1 MYKPRVEDKFIED
14 GLYDKRSGDVFKG
27 GRSYVKWNSI
37 KKIWDFNLITKLY
50 TTIFSSVPILK
61 YLSNIEF
68 Y

>member
-14 GLYDKRSGDVFKG
+14 GLYDKISGDVFKG

-50 TTIFSSVPILK
+50 TTIFSSIPILK